1 MWADHKDLVRYHHT
15 ASHDYAAMACK
26 TAVCSVQATGNWNLP
41 EGVHAVIST
50 NAACHCLHSVADQQA
65 KLCWT
70 VLMSVCG
77 CACSG
82 NWVLLEGVDATI
94 TKTATIIPE
103 IYEEEVHI
111 FKPLQFQTQ
120 SVMKIATEP
129 LNPSELPKMVEGLR
143 KINKSYPLAIT
154 KVEESGEHAIL
165 GTGEIYLDS
174 LMKVKSN
181 STAS

>member
-1 MWADHKDLVRYHHT
+1 M
-15 ASHDYAAMACK
+15 
-26 TAVCSVQATGNWNLP
+26 
-41 EGVHAVIST
+41 
-50 NAACHCLHSVADQQA
+50 
-65 KLCWT
+65 
-70 VLMSVCG
+70 CG
-77 CACSG
+77 CAWSG

-94 TKTATIIPE
+94 TKTATIIQE

-174 LMKVKSN
+174 LMKV
-181 STAS
+181 

>member
-1 MWADHKDLVRYHHT
+1 MKAHVVSFLR
-15 ASHDYAAMACK
+15 
-26 TAVCSVQATGNWNLP
+26 
-41 EGVHAVIST
+41 
-50 NAACHCLHSVADQQA
+50 
-65 KLCWT
+65 
-70 VLMSVCG
+70 
-77 CACSG
+77 SG

-103 IYEEEVHI
+103 AYEEDVHI

-143 KINKSYPLAIT
+143 KINKSYPLAVT

-174 LMKVKSN
+174 LMKVGCLTAAELSCLPCMMRHMLMPRCTLCQALADLTRLHTLSSVN
-181 STAS
+181 SRHRVQLDSACRKQFTVLVLRSCD

>member
-1 MWADHKDLVRYHHT
+1 M
-15 ASHDYAAMACK
+15 
-26 TAVCSVQATGNWNLP
+26 
-41 EGVHAVIST
+41 
-50 NAACHCLHSVADQQA
+50 
-65 KLCWT
+65 
-70 VLMSVCG
+70 
-77 CACSG
+77 CAG

-94 TKTATIIPE
+94 TKTATIIQE
-103 IYEEEVHI
+103 IYDEEVHI

-174 LMKVKSN
+174 LMKVQN
-181 STAS
+181 ETIQQQRILGFFCIWLFLCWANEA

>member
-1 MWADHKDLVRYHHT
+1 MCNGSQSY
-15 ASHDYAAMACK
+15 
-26 TAVCSVQATGNWNLP
+26 AVCA
-41 EGVHAVIST
+41 
-50 NAACHCLHSVADQQA
+50 
-65 KLCWT
+65 
-70 VLMSVCG
+70 
-77 CACSG
+77 G

-94 TKTATIIPE
+94 TKTATIIQE
-103 IYEEEVHI
+103 IYDEEVHI

-174 LMKVKSN
+174 LMKV
-181 STAS
+181 

>member
-1 MWADHKDLVRYHHT
+1 MHAVTLLTAACLSSHSAADQQANLCQTVL
-15 ASHDYAAMACK
+15 MC
-26 TAVCSVQATGNWNLP
+26 VCVGVPVQATGF
-41 EGVHAVIST
+41 
-50 NAACHCLHSVADQQA
+50 CL
-65 KLCWT
+65 T
-70 VLMSVCG
+70 VLMYVYG
-77 CACSG
+77 CASSG

-103 IYEEEVHI
+103 IYDEEVHI

-174 LMKVKSN
+174 LMKVKN
-181 STAS
+181 VPQLPPNNNKDNEHI

>member
-1 MWADHKDLVRYHHT
+1 M
-15 ASHDYAAMACK
+15 
-26 TAVCSVQATGNWNLP
+26 
-41 EGVHAVIST
+41 
-50 NAACHCLHSVADQQA
+50 
-65 KLCWT
+65 
-70 VLMSVCG
+70 
-77 CACSG
+77 CAG

-94 TKTATIIPE
+94 TKTATIIQE
-103 IYEEEVHI
+103 IYDEEVHI

-174 LMKVKSN
+174 LMKVQNEIIQQQRTLGLFCIWLFLFWVNEAKF
-181 STAS
+181 ASAPSFEQM

>member
-1 MWADHKDLVRYHHT
+1 M
-15 ASHDYAAMACK
+15 
-26 TAVCSVQATGNWNLP
+26 
-41 EGVHAVIST
+41 
-50 NAACHCLHSVADQQA
+50 
-65 KLCWT
+65 
-70 VLMSVCG
+70 
-77 CACSG
+77 
-82 NWVLLEGVDATI
+82 DATI
-94 TKTATIIPE
+94 TKTATIIQE

-174 LMKVKSN
+174 LMKV
-181 STAS
+181 